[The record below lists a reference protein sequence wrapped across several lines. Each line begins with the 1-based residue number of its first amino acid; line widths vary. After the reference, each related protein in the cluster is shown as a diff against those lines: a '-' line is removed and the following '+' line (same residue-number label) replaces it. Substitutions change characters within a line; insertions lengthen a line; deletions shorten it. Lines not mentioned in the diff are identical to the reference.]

1 MKKVLLIE
9 SIKVTKDFLQ
19 LSVEE
24 IGTVVFPAV
33 DHSDVVALNKLANNS
48 LISSKE
54 LLALG
59 EVSQLKIPAR
69 VLFE

>member
-1 MKKVLLIE
+1 MKKVPLIS
-9 SIKVTKDFLQ
+9 SIKLNKNFLQ
-19 LSVEE
+19 LSIEE

-33 DHSDVVALNKLANNS
+33 DHSDVVALNNLANNS
-48 LISSKE
+48 LVSSKE

-59 EVSQLKIPAR
+59 DVSKLKIPAR